1 MRGRPKTQ
9 YMVIRD
15 GIETGKTLY
24 SDEITAIFG
33 IDQRNISKYVNGK
46 IHAGKWTFFPVYEE
60 EKSTKVKCNEW
71 DNITKCISKEE
82 TYFVCVKAE
91 CDLSDF
97 SVKPSFYKVRATSKA
112 NALKKTEEILGSSFV
127 ALDAST
133 SSSKMGLSWNSKV
146 TTIA

>member
-46 IHAGKWTFFPVYEE
+46 IYAGKWTFFPVYTE
-60 EKSTKVKCNEW
+60 EKSTKIKCNEW
-71 DNITKCISKEE
+71 DNITKTISKEE
-82 TYFVCVKAE
+82 IYFVCVKAE

-97 SVKPSFYKVRATSKA
+97 SIKPSYYKIKATSK
-112 NALKKTEEILGSSFV
+112 NSALKKVEEVLGSGYV
-127 ALDAST
+127 AIDAST
-133 SSSKMGLSWNSKV
+133 SSSKMGLTWNSKV
-146 TTIA
+146 TALA